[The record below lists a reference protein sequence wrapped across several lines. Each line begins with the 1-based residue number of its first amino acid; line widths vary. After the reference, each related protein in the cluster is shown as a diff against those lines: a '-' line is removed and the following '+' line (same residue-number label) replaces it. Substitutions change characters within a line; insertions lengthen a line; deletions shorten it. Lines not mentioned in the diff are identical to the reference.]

1 MIPSINSII
10 NSMMNT
16 YKSMHHQ
23 IPAFNLQKI
32 PFPITWVQATVH
44 ISSCV
49 CSEKMVA
56 RTFLEAVDKV
66 KAAEG
71 SAPKMTQ
78 PIETTKKKT
87 FNTFHFDYHTWFY
100 LQNMVIH
107 FLQLLIFNWRI
118 YVMKALQRRLLI
130 LPWGRGRFFSCF
142 PPPSIIKP
150 TAPSVWH
157 WLHMGTTATCL
168 TRHHQK
174 QTWRSY

>member
-1 MIPSINSII
+1 
-10 NSMMNT
+10 MNT

-32 PFPITWVQATVH
+32 PFPIPWVQATVH

-78 PIETTKKKT
+78 PIETTKKRLTPFILIITHDFTSKKWSSIFCT
-87 FNTFHFDYHTWFY
+87 
-100 LQNMVIH
+100 
-107 FLQLLIFNWRI
+107 LIFNWRI

-130 LPWGRGRFFSCF
+130 PWGRVGFLMLSPHPPSSNPPCPVSDIGCTWAL
-142 PPPSIIKP
+142 PPP
-150 TAPSVWH
+150 VW
-157 WLHMGTTATCL
+157 LAIN
-168 TRHHQK
+168 K
-174 QTWRSY
+174 NQTWRSYC